1 MKTTI
6 RMVFEVL
13 SQLVD
18 LNHSG
23 RRDFAEFQMP
33 FNFRLN
39 FKFFAPHFV
48 SLKWFALLRIA
59 VGLY

>member
-1 MKTTI
+1 
-6 RMVFEVL
+6 MVFEVL

-18 LNHSG
+18 LNHFG
-23 RRDFAEFQMP
+23 RTDFAESQMP
-33 FNFRLN
+33 FTFRLN

-48 SLKWFALLRIA
+48 SLKWFALLRIV